1 MPYLTHELLKNCT
14 TLWRLDN
21 ISSLCSSLC
30 DTDSDVYGLKA
41 EFGFP
46 QHLIPK
52 DTNNYIAHLE
62 QRAMLNAF
70 DIKDMYEK
78 DFPNYTFSNDMLN
91 YRKLI

>member
-41 EFGFP
+41 
-46 QHLIPK
+46 
-52 DTNNYIAHLE
+52 
-62 QRAMLNAF
+62 
-70 DIKDMYEK
+70 
-78 DFPNYTFSNDMLN
+78 
-91 YRKLI
+91 